1 MLQVALPYSA
11 EVKHHLALNI
21 AYANNTAA
29 YYTCHAKLRK
39 PSCGFIELLF

>member
-11 EVKHHLALNI
+11 EVKHHLVLNI

-29 YYTCHAKLRK
+29 YCTCHTKLSK
-39 PSCGFIELLF
+39 PSCGFIEFLF